1 MKNLDLIEGYFENSL
16 NAKQRIEFNELIQ
29 TDEEFKKEFLF
40 QKDLKRVIKQHQNE
54 ELKET
59 LVQFESKLKRNFQFG
74 MLPSKWLVAASLTLI
89 LSFGSWA
96 VKNYVF
102 PSNERIFETY
112 YEPYRNTV
120 LPIVRGEEMNTIEY
134 RAFLAYE
141 SGEYHKAINLF
152 NSVGNQDEKYVRF
165 YKAMCYLSVDK
176 TQEAIETLLPLSQDS
191 DGSIED
197 LDWRQK
203 AEWYLA
209 LAYLKQNKEKEA
221 LHYLNKLKDQNQEL
235 RFMKEE
241 AIKVSGL
248 LK

>member
-40 QKDLKRVIKQHQNE
+40 QKDLKRVIRQHQNE

-120 LPIVRGEEMNTIEY
+120 LPIVRGEEVNTIEY

-176 TQEAIETLLPLSQDS
+176 TQEAIETLLPLSEDS

-197 LDWRQK
+197 LEWRQK

-209 LAYLKQNKEKEA
+209 LAHVKENKDREA

>member
-40 QKDLKRVIKQHQNE
+40 QKDLKRVITQHQNE
-54 ELKET
+54 ELKDA
-59 LVQFESKLKRNFQFG
+59 LVQFESKLKRNFRFG
-74 MLPSKWLVAASLTLI
+74 VLPSKWVAAASLALI

-102 PSNERIFETY
+102 PSNERIFDNY
-112 YEPYRNTV
+112 FEPYRNTV

-152 NSVGNQDEKYVRF
+152 NSVENKGEKYVPF

-176 TQEAIETLLPLSQDS
+176 TQAAIETLLPIAEGS

-197 LDWRQK
+197 LDWQQK

-209 LAYLKQNKEKEA
+209 LAYLKQDQEQEA
-221 LHYLNKLKDQNQEL
+221 LYYLNKLRDQNQEL

-241 AIKVSGL
+241 ANQVSGF

>member
-16 NAKQRIEFNELIQ
+16 NAKQRIEFNDLIQ
-29 TDEEFKKEFLF
+29 NDEEFKKEFLF
-40 QKDLKRVIKQHQNE
+40 QKDLKRVITQHQNE

-74 MLPSKWLVAASLTLI
+74 MLPSKWLVAASLALI

-102 PSNERIFETY
+102 PSNERIFENY
-112 YEPYRNTV
+112 FEPYRNTV

-141 SGEYHKAINLF
+141 TGEYHKAINLF
-152 NSVGNQDEKYVRF
+152 NSVGNPGAKYVRF

-176 TQEAIETLLPLSQDS
+176 TQEAIETLLPLSEPS
-191 DGSIED
+191 EGSIED
-197 LDWRQK
+197 LDWQQK

-209 LAYLKQNKEKEA
+209 LAYLRQNKDREA
-221 LHYLNKLKDQNQEL
+221 LRYLDKLKDQNQEL

-241 AIKVSGL
+241 ATELSES

>member
-40 QKDLKRVIKQHQNE
+40 QKDLKRAIKQHQNE

-112 YEPYRNTV
+112 FEPYRNTV
-120 LPIVRGEEMNTIEY
+120 LPIVRGEEMNTIQY

-221 LHYLNKLKDQNQEL
+221 LHYLDKLKDQNQEL

>member
-40 QKDLKRVIKQHQNE
+40 QKDLKRVIRQHQNE

-102 PSNERIFETY
+102 PSNERI
-112 YEPYRNTV
+112 N
-120 LPIVRGEEMNTIEY
+120 
-134 RAFLAYE
+134 
-141 SGEYHKAINLF
+141 
-152 NSVGNQDEKYVRF
+152 
-165 YKAMCYLSVDK
+165 
-176 TQEAIETLLPLSQDS
+176 
-191 DGSIED
+191 
-197 LDWRQK
+197 
-203 AEWYLA
+203 
-209 LAYLKQNKEKEA
+209 
-221 LHYLNKLKDQNQEL
+221 
-235 RFMKEE
+235 
-241 AIKVSGL
+241 IKVQPRRFRILRSL
-248 LK
+248 IIVALTKDIYAL

>member
-40 QKDLKRVIKQHQNE
+40 QKDLKRAIKQHQNE

-112 YEPYRNTV
+112 FEPYRNTV
-120 LPIVRGEEMNTIEY
+120 LPIVRGEEMNTIQY

-176 TQEAIETLLPLSQDS
+176 TQEAIETLLPLSKDS

-209 LAYLKQNKEKEA
+209 LAYVKQNKEKEA
-221 LHYLNKLKDQNQEL
+221 LHYLDKLKDQNQEL